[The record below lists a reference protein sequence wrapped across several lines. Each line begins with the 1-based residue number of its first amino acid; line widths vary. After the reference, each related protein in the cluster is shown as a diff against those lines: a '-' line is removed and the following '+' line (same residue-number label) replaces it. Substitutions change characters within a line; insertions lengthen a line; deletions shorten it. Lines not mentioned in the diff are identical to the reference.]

1 MKANYEDKTKLNGNL
16 SVSLY
21 DLNKQAVAQLPSLA
35 DDEIAEKY
43 NLIDSFGCGKEWC
56 MLLGREIGYYTLF
69 HHIPKDAEETFAA
82 AVLECCGSLGQI
94 KAIDWA
100 NEDQQAI
107 EIWIKQEEST
117 TATVLYLFDYSQGVI
132 ECQM

>member
-21 DLNKQAVAQLPSLA
+21 ELNKQAVAQLPSLS
-35 DDEIAEKY
+35 DDELSEKY
-43 NLIDSFGCGKEWC
+43 TLIDSFGHKKNWC
-56 MLLGREIGYYTLF
+56 MLLGREIGYYTVF
-69 HHIPKDAEETFAA
+69 HNIPKDADETFAA
-82 AVLECCGSLGQI
+82 AVLDCCTSLGEI

-100 NEDQQAI
+100 NDKQDAI
-107 EIWIKQEEST
+107 EIWIKQNT